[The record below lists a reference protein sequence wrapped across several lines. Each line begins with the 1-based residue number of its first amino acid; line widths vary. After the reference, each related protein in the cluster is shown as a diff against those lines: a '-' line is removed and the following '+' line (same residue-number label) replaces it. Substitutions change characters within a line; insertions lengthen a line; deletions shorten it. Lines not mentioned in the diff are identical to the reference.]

1 MSQDNS
7 LCALPEK
14 IDLERLSEQDAVYE
28 TKLNHEIMTRLS
40 DACEEIEE
48 PALVKLHFY
57 KDLQGL
63 CTLEG
68 EISCKLKLIC
78 ERCGKPFSTKIIA
91 PFCVTSD
98 KEKAAELKIE
108 DRLDIVDLDEDGL
121 FNLYAFIEDSLL
133 LELPTVARHE
143 NGDECDVKGTSWTY
157 KDESAEEAL
166 NPFAVLKDLKGK
178 LNS

>member
-1 MSQDNS
+1 MSQENS
-7 LCALPEK
+7 LCALPER
-14 IDLERLSEQDAVYE
+14 IDLGRLAEQDAVYE
-28 TKLNHEIMTRLS
+28 TKLNHEIMTRLA

-63 CTLEG
+63 STLEG

-78 ERCGKPFSTKIIA
+78 ERCGKPFSTVINA
-91 PFCVTSD
+91 PFCVTCD
-98 KEKAAELKIE
+98 KEKALELKIE
-108 DRLDIVDLDEDGL
+108 DRLDIIDLDEDGL
-121 FNLYAFIEDSLL
+121 FNLYAFIEDSIL

-143 NGDECDVKGTSWTY
+143 NEEECDVKGSSWTY
-157 KDESAEEAL
+157 KDESDEEVL

-178 LNS
+178 LN

>member
-1 MSQDNS
+1 MSQENS
-7 LCALPEK
+7 LCALPER
-14 IDLERLSEQDAVYE
+14 IDLGRLAEQDAVYE
-28 TKLNHEIMTRLS
+28 TKLNHEIMMRLA

-63 CTLEG
+63 STLEG

-78 ERCGKPFSTKIIA
+78 ERCGKPFSTVINA
-91 PFCVTSD
+91 PFCVTCD
-98 KEKAAELKIE
+98 KEKALELKIE
-108 DRLDIVDLDEDGL
+108 DRLDIIDLDEDGL

-143 NGDECDVKGTSWTY
+143 NEEECDVKGSSWTY
-157 KDESAEEAL
+157 KDESDEEVL

-178 LNS
+178 LN

>member
-1 MSQDNS
+1 MSQENS
-7 LCALPEK
+7 LCALPER
-14 IDLERLSEQDAVYE
+14 IDLGRLAEQDAVYE
-28 TKLNHEIMTRLS
+28 TKLNHEIMTRLA

-63 CTLEG
+63 STLEG

-78 ERCGKPFSTKIIA
+78 ERCGKPFSTVINA
-91 PFCVTSD
+91 PFFFFFD
-98 KEKAAELKIE
+98 KEKALELKIE
-108 DRLDIVDLDEDGL
+108 DRLDIIDLDEDGL

-143 NGDECDVKGTSWTY
+143 NEDECDIKGSSWTY
-157 KDESAEEAL
+157 KDESDEEVL

-178 LNS
+178 LN

>member
-1 MSQDNS
+1 MSQENS
-7 LCALPEK
+7 LCALPER
-14 IDLERLSEQDAVYE
+14 IDLCRLAEQDAVYE
-28 TKLNHEIMTRLS
+28 TKLNHEIMTRLA

-63 CTLEG
+63 STLEG

-78 ERCGKPFSTKIIA
+78 ERCGKPFSTVINA
-91 PFCVTSD
+91 PFCVTCD
-98 KEKAAELKIE
+98 KEKALELKIE
-108 DRLDIVDLDEDGL
+108 DRLDIIDLDEDGL

-143 NGDECDVKGTSWTY
+143 NEEECDVKGSSWTY
-157 KDESAEEAL
+157 KDASDEEVL

-178 LNS
+178 LN

>member
-1 MSQDNS
+1 MAD
-7 LCALPEK
+7 
-14 IDLERLSEQDAVYE
+14 
-28 TKLNHEIMTRLS
+28 
-40 DACEEIEE
+40 
-48 PALVKLHFY
+48 
-57 KDLQGL
+57 
-63 CTLEG
+63 
-68 EISCKLKLIC
+68 LIC

-121 FNLYAFIEDSLL
+121 FNLYAFIEDTLL

-143 NGDECDVKGTSWTY
+143 NEDECDVKGTSWTY

-178 LNS
+178 LNN

>member
-14 IDLERLSEQDAVYE
+14 IDLGRLAEQDAVYE

-40 DACEEIEE
+40 EVSKGIEE
-48 PALVKLHFY
+48 PASVKLHFY

-63 CTLEG
+63 STLEG
-68 EISCKLKLIC
+68 EVSCKLKLVC
-78 ERCGKPFSTKIIA
+78 ERCGKPFSTEIKA
-91 PFCVTSD
+91 PFCVTCD
-98 KEKAAELKIE
+98 KEKAMELKID

-143 NGDECDVKGTSWTY
+143 NEDECEVKGTSWTY
-157 KDESAEEAL
+157 KDESDEEVL

-178 LNS
+178 LN

>member
-68 EISCKLKLIC
+68 EISV
-78 ERCGKPFSTKIIA
+78 S
-91 PFCVTSD
+91 
-98 KEKAAELKIE
+98 
-108 DRLDIVDLDEDGL
+108 
-121 FNLYAFIEDSLL
+121 
-133 LELPTVARHE
+133 
-143 NGDECDVKGTSWTY
+143 
-157 KDESAEEAL
+157 
-166 NPFAVLKDLKGK
+166 
-178 LNS
+178 

>member
-1 MSQDNS
+1 MTQDNS

-14 IDLERLSEQDAVYE
+14 IDLGRLAEQDAVYE
-28 TKLNHEIMTRLS
+28 TKLNHEIMTRLTEVS
-40 DACEEIEE
+40 KEIEE
-48 PALVKLHFY
+48 PAAVKLHFY

-63 CTLEG
+63 STLEG
-68 EISCKLKLIC
+68 EVSCKLKLVC
-78 ERCGKPFSTKIIA
+78 ERCGKPFSTVINA
-91 PFCVTSD
+91 PFCVTCD
-98 KEKAAELKIE
+98 KEKAKELKID

-143 NGDECDVKGTSWTY
+143 NEDECEVKGTTWTY
-157 KDESAEEAL
+157 KDESDEEVL

-178 LNS
+178 LN

>member
-1 MSQDNS
+1 MTQDNS

-14 IDLERLSEQDAVYE
+14 IDLGRLAEQDAVYE
-28 TKLNHEIMTRLS
+28 TKLNHEIMTRLTEVS
-40 DACEEIEE
+40 KEIEE
-48 PALVKLHFY
+48 PATVKLHFY

-63 CTLEG
+63 STLEG
-68 EISCKLKLIC
+68 EVSCKLKLVC
-78 ERCGKPFSTKIIA
+78 ERCGKPFSTVINA
-91 PFCVTSD
+91 PFCVTCD
-98 KEKAAELKIE
+98 KEKAKELKID

-143 NGDECDVKGTSWTY
+143 NEDECEVKGTTWTY
-157 KDESAEEAL
+157 KDESDEEVL

-178 LNS
+178 LN

>member
-1 MSQDNS
+1 MTQDNS

-14 IDLERLSEQDAVYE
+14 IDLGRLAEQDAVYE
-28 TKLNHEIMTRLS
+28 TKLNHEIMTRLAEVS
-40 DACEEIEE
+40 KEIEE
-48 PALVKLHFY
+48 PATVKLHFY

-63 CTLEG
+63 STLEG
-68 EISCKLKLIC
+68 EVSCKLKLVC
-78 ERCGKPFSTKIIA
+78 ERCGKPFSTVISA
-91 PFCVTSD
+91 PFCVTCD
-98 KEKAAELKIE
+98 KEKAKELKID

-143 NGDECDVKGTSWTY
+143 NEDECEVKGTSWTY
-157 KDESAEEAL
+157 KDESDEEVL

-178 LNS
+178 LN